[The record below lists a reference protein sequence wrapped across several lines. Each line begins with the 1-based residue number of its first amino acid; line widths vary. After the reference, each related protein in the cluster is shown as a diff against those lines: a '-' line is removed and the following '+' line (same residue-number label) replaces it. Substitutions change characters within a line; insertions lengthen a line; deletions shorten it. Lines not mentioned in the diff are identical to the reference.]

1 MAVAQRRSLAAVM
14 EVAGEEAGQGSRL
27 HSSHCWWPTFTM
39 GEMVQIEHL
48 EENLEI
54 MTGPASP
61 RGLHSSSLI
70 FASQQHRSCFPF
82 IGQKL
87 ALSSII
93 GKL

>member
-1 MAVAQRRSLAAVM
+1 M
-14 EVAGEEAGQGSRL
+14 EVEVEVEGGEGGQGSRL
-27 HSSHCWWPTFTM
+27 HSSHCSSPTFTI
-39 GEMVQIEHL
+39 GNKEMAQIEHL

-54 MTGPASP
+54 MTGPAGP

-87 ALSSII
+87 ALA
-93 GKL
+93 L